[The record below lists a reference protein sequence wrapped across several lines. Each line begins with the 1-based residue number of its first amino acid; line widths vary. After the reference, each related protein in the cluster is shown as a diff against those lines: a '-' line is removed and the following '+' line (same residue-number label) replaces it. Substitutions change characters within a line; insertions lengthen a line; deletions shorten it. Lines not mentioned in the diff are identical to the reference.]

1 MAERYKIT
9 NEFLKEVK
17 SLYGAEA
24 TKYLR
29 EPFQESPRLQTWDE
43 LKLKKI
49 FENFLEIFYI

>member
-24 TKYLR
+24 TKYLQQ
-29 EPFQESPRLQTWDE
+29 F
-43 LKLKKI
+43 I
-49 FENFLEIFYI
+49 

>member
-29 EPFQESPRLQTWDE
+29 EPFQESPRL
-43 LKLKKI
+43 
-49 FENFLEIFYI
+49 